1 MFIYYCLCQTSF
13 EMCSIHMYFS
23 QNLDSTKMI
32 IYIYSISGMFPF
44 SFYLEKMIF
53 AGLKQEEMPD
63 WDCALIG
70 WNKCSQTQAA
80 WLYGWL

>member
-1 MFIYYCLCQTSF
+1 
-13 EMCSIHMYFS
+13 
-23 QNLDSTKMI
+23 MI

-44 SFYLEKMIF
+44 SFSLEKMIF